1 VHSSLILWAVA
12 LALVVMPLSVA
23 QAGQPS
29 DQLKVQI
36 DRVVKMIE
44 DPDLKKE
51 ARALDR
57 RKSVRKI
64 AEEIFDFGETAKRS
78 LGRHWLT
85 RSPAEREEF
94 VGLFAD
100 LLERSYISKI
110 ELFNGEKIQF
120 VGDSADGDQA
130 IVRTK
135 IVTRQGTE
143 IPVDYRMLRKGDRW
157 LVYDVII
164 EGVSLVANY
173 RTQFNK
179 IIQTSSYQELV
190 KKMKTKQE
198 EFLEQEKQQQ
208 QQTKR
213 TS

>member
-1 VHSSLILWAVA
+1 MLSFIVPITLV
-12 LALVVMPLSVA
+12 LALGVVPATAA
-23 QAGQPS
+23 QAGPAS
-29 DQLKVQI
+29 DQLKLQI
-36 DRVVKMIE
+36 DRVMKAID
-44 DPDLKKE
+44 DPELKKE
-51 ARALDR
+51 HRALDR

-64 AEEIFDFGETAKRS
+64 AEDIFDFGETAKRS
-78 LGRHWLT
+78 LGRHWLART
-85 RSPAEREEF
+85 AAEREEF

-100 LLERSYISKI
+100 LLERSYISK
-110 ELFNGEKIQF
+110 
-120 VGDSADGDQA
+120 GDTPDGDQT

-135 IVTRQGTE
+135 VITKQGTE
-143 IPVDYRMLRKGDRW
+143 VPVDYRMLKKGDRW

-179 IIQTSSYQELV
+179 IIQTSSFQELV

-198 EFLEQEKQQQ
+198 EFIEQEKQQQ
-208 QQTKR
+208 QTQR

>member
-1 VHSSLILWAVA
+1 MHSSLILGAVA
-12 LALVVMPLSVA
+12 LALMVTPLSVA

-36 DRVVKMIE
+36 DRVVKTIE

-64 AEEIFDFGETAKRS
+64 AEDIFDFGETAKRS

-120 VGDSADGDQA
+120 VGDTADGDQA
-130 IVRTK
+130 MVRTK

-190 KKMKTKQE
+190 TRMKNSDMAAPGASDEPRAKS
-198 EFLEQEKQQQ
+198 KP
-208 QQTKR
+208 R
-213 TS
+213 S